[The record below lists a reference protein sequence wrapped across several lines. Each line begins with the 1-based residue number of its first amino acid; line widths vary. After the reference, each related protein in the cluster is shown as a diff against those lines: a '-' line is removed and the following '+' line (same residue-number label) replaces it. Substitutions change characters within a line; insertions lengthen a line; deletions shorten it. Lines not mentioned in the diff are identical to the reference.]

1 MSNKQVSVRVTSA
14 IGVGGKIHKPGAV
27 LRLDEAAAKSL
38 LRRGKVE
45 IAGDKAGKSAS
56 DLSSKTRA
64 ELEAFA
70 DEKEI
75 DVSEAKNKADVLALI
90 EAALE
95 G

>member
-14 IGVGGKIHKPGAV
+14 IGIGGKIHKQGTV
-27 LRLDEAAAKSL
+27 LRLDEAVAKPL
-38 LRRGKVE
+38 LARGKVE
-45 IAGDKAGKSAS
+45 IPKNS
-56 DLSSKTRA
+56 DDGLSNKTRA

-70 DEKEI
+70 AEKEI
-75 DVSEAKNKADVLALI
+75 DVSEAKNKAEVLALI